1 MNQISAEKINEIRT
15 SVNIVDVISGYIPLT
30 PKGKNYFG
38 VCPFHDDNHPSLS
51 VSKEKQIYTCFSCGA
66 TGNVFKFIMDFENIS
81 FIEAL
86 SEVARLGHINIDIGN
101 VTSKKTVKHSSLYDI
116 YNLSLKV
123 YVNNINTPKGKEAK
137 KYLNQRGIDEKIIRE
152 FQIGLSLDNKTLS
165 KILVDKF
172 LEKDILES
180 GLIRKSSYEY
190 LDLFYNRIMFPLYD
204 LEGNV
209 VGYSGRIYN
218 TLDDAK
224 YINTKET
231 SIFKKGELLYNYHKA
246 KNSARAKNQIII
258 MEGFMDVIR
267 AYTINITNVV
277 ATMGTA
283 VTKSQALIIKKMAKE
298 VILCFDGDEAGSK
311 ATFSCGNLL
320 LEMGLFPKVIRLPE
334 NLDPDEYILKYGRS
348 EFESK
353 INNPINF
360 MDFKLD
366 YLKQGKNLSSTT
378 DEANYI
384 KSVIEELD
392 KIDDDILREVTI
404 KKITKE
410 TGIDKDVIKS
420 KLKNITEKK
429 PSNDIKQTKEK
440 KIKTNKYEI
449 AQRNLVGYMLKDS
462 AVIEKFDEESPYLPI
477 KEYRLLAREISFF
490 YEQYNYINIA
500 DFFNYIEYD
509 DDIMQTISKIER
521 ARLKDKISKE
531 EIDDYIMVINDYN
544 IKEETKILT
553 DKMKNETDPLKKAL
567 IAQKM
572 VEMKKGV

>member
-320 LEMGLFPKVIRLPE
+320 LEMGLFPKVVRLPE

-348 EFESK
+348 EFEAK

>member
-320 LEMGLFPKVIRLPE
+320 LEMGLFPKVVRLPE

-348 EFESK
+348 EFEAK

-420 KLKNITEKK
+420 KLKNVTEKK

>member
-81 FIEAL
+81 FMEAL

-320 LEMGLFPKVIRLPE
+320 LEMGLFPKVVRLPE

>member
-81 FIEAL
+81 FMEAL

-320 LEMGLFPKVIRLPE
+320 LEMGLFPKVVRLPE

-420 KLKNITEKK
+420 KLKNVTEKK

>member
-320 LEMGLFPKVIRLPE
+320 LEMGLFPKVVRLPE

>member
-267 AYTINITNVV
+267 AYTINITNIV

-320 LEMGLFPKVIRLPE
+320 LEMGLFPKVVRLPE

-420 KLKNITEKK
+420 KLKNVTEKK

>member
-81 FIEAL
+81 FMEAL

-320 LEMGLFPKVIRLPE
+320 LEMGLFPKVVRLPE

-348 EFESK
+348 EFEAK